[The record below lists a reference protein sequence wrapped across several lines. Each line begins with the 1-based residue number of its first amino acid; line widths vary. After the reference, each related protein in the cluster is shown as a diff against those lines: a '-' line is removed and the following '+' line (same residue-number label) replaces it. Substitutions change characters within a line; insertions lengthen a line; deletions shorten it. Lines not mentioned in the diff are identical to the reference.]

1 MFNRQ
6 TTFFATL
13 LESLIAVATGLGALL
28 APITILWLVENDPS
42 IDWMVGFRAGA
53 DFWLLAH
60 GVHLVV
66 PGATMFGVAFNT
78 FAITIL
84 PIGYSLLV
92 FGFAFRLGRKLA
104 ATSSLWP
111 GWLAAALVYF
121 PAGFAVTLLAN
132 HESVYPVEWQGTFIP
147 GLGFL
152 AVVILTSLF
161 APPADLNINHTYVEA
176 AERVAARNW
185 VNARFEALG
194 WVLRVV
200 AVPALRAGTAV
211 VFSLLAVAALSI
223 SVLLVINWIG
233 AIRLYE
239 GMQLS
244 FLGVVLV
251 TAGQLALLPNFV
263 IFGAAWFTGAG
274 FAIGAGSTISPIATA
289 VGPMPAVPIFAVLPI
304 GELSFGM
311 VAVAVP
317 LIAAFLA
324 TVGVRKYAD
333 EMRFE
338 FASAFNAAL
347 TLGLSIGF
355 VAAVEM
361 LVLSFLASGSVGP
374 ERLREFGI
382 NPWMAAGALLIE
394 TTLTATLAAFIT
406 ARPEGEDPEILK
418 RQVR

>member
-28 APITILWLVENDPS
+28 LPFTILWLLENDPS
-42 IDWMVGFRAGA
+42 IDWMVVYRAGA
-53 DFWLLAH
+53 DIWLLAH

-66 PGATMFGVAFNT
+66 PGAIMFGVQFNT

-84 PIGYSLLV
+84 PIGYSLLI
-92 FGFAFRLGRKLA
+92 FSFAYRLARKLA

-111 GWLAAALVYF
+111 GWLAAALIYF
-121 PAGFAVTLLAN
+121 PAGFGITQLAN
-132 HESVYPVEWQGTFIP
+132 HESVFPVEWQGTFIP
-147 GLGFL
+147 GLSFMAVLIL
-152 AVVILTSLF
+152 ASLF
-161 APPADLNINHTYVEA
+161 ATPADLNIDHTYVEA

-185 VNARFEALG
+185 VNSKFESLG

-211 VFSLLAVAALSI
+211 VFALIAVSALSI
-223 SVLLVINWIG
+223 SALLVVNWIG

-251 TAGQLALLPNFV
+251 TAAQLALLPNFV
-263 IFGAAWFTGAG
+263 IMGAAWFTGAG
-274 FAIGAGSTISPIATA
+274 FAIGAGSTISPIATS

-311 VAVAVP
+311 AAIAVP

-333 EMRFE
+333 ELRFE

-347 TLGLSIGF
+347 ALGISIGI
-355 VAAVEM
+355 VAAAQM
-361 LVLSFLASGSVGP
+361 LFLGFLASGAIGP
-374 ERLREFGI
+374 DRLREFGV
-382 NPWMAAGALLIE
+382 NPWLASLALFIE
-394 TTLTATLAAFIT
+394 TTLMSTLAAFIT
-406 ARPEGEDPEILK
+406 ARPEGEDQEILK